1 MSKKDDV
8 EMSQEDVD
16 RMVKEYLANGGTVTE
31 CEKFARTEDL
41 DMKTVWTKR
50 KKKQYEWN
58 YCNTTTDPSANQS
71 SRQKNTVL
79 VFVDHSSLDCT
90 SIVWLRFSLIKRL
103 TYSIHMLL

>member
-8 EMSQEDVD
+8 EMSQDDVD

-50 KKKQYEWN
+50 KKK
-58 YCNTTTDPSANQS
+58 
-71 SRQKNTVL
+71 
-79 VFVDHSSLDCT
+79 
-90 SIVWLRFSLIKRL
+90 
-103 TYSIHMLL
+103 

>member
-8 EMSQEDVD
+8 EMSQDDVD

-50 KKKQYEWN
+50 KKKQYGRN
-58 YCNTTTDPSANQS
+58 HCNTTIDPGANQS
-71 SRQKNTVL
+71 TGQKNTVL
-79 VFVDHSSLDCT
+79 VFANHRSLDRT